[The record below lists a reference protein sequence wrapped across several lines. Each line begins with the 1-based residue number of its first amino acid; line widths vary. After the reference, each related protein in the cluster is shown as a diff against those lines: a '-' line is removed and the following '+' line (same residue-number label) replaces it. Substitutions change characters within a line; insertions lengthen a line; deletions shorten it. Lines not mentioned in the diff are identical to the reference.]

1 MPCSMFARYDI
12 LVQKAKPKKYGKYW
26 CDNVEEQVI
35 LEGVVEDII
44 FQNQE
49 NGYTVCI
56 VEYEGEE
63 VACVGIIPDVHSGEE
78 LRMVGEWITHHI
90 YGKQFKVEFYER
102 NIPTTVQ
109 GIEKYLA
116 SGVIKGIG
124 PKLAKRIV
132 KHFGT
137 DTFRIIEEEPLVL
150 AQVRGISENKAN
162 QISEIFHEQY
172 ELRRAMLFL
181 QDYGITPNYAAKIY
195 KKYREQTMEVIQTN
209 PYRLAD
215 DIWGIGFK
223 KADDIAAR
231 MGISK
236 DSPHR
241 IKTGIL
247 YVLNFFSNNGHTYI
261 PKNTLMQ
268 QTMQLLQVTQ
278 EQIEH
283 GMIELH
289 IGKDIV
295 IKTQGEKDIVF
306 LSAFYYAEQ
315 WIARRLIDMA
325 EHADY
330 EQDLDIEKDIQKFE
344 KDNDITL
351 AQEQKTAVKE
361 ALSNGVVVITGG
373 PGTGKTT
380 TINTIINM
388 LEKQE
393 LEVMLAAPTGRA
405 AKRMSEATGREA
417 QTIHRLLEIEF
428 IQEDSKRQS
437 FVRNEDN
444 PLDTDVLIVD
454 EMSMVDV
461 ILMNS
466 LLKAMV
472 PGQHLILVGDAD
484 QLPSVGAGNVLKDI
498 INSGRI
504 KIVRL
509 TQIFRQAQESAI
521 ITNAHRINQGKYP
534 ITNQKHTDF
543 FLMQRAVQNE
553 VVETLLGLAS
563 ERLPKFKKCDP
574 LRDIQV
580 LAPMRKGLLGVNE
593 LNKSLQQA
601 LNPPHPSKI
610 EKEFRTGIFR
620 TGDKVM
626 QIKNNYNTPW
636 KIYNRAGIKYDE
648 GVGVFNGDCGI
659 IQEINPQRELITVL
673 FDDQKTVE
681 YDYGQLDELEL
692 AYAVTIHKSQGSE
705 YPIIILPIHSG
716 PPMLL
721 NRNLLYTA
729 VTRAKNLVVVV
740 GLRETV
746 YKMVDNNQE
755 IERFSSL
762 ASHMKN
768 MP

>member
-1 MPCSMFARYDI
+1 ME
-12 LVQKAKPKKYGKYW
+12 K
-26 CDNVEEQVI
+26 QVI
-35 LEGVVEDII
+35 IEGVVEDII
-44 FQNQE
+44 FQNKD
-49 NGYTVCI
+49 NGYTVCTI
-56 VEYEGEE
+56 EYEGEE
-63 VACVGIIPDVHSGEE
+63 VACVGVIPDVHSGED
-78 LRMVGEWITHHI
+78 LRMIGEWTTHHI

-102 NIPTTVQ
+102 SIPTTVQ
-109 GIEKYLA
+109 GIEKYLG

-137 DTFRIIEEEPLVL
+137 DTFRIIEQEPLVL
-150 AQVRGISENKAN
+150 AQIKGISESKAN

-181 QDYGITPNYAAKIY
+181 QDYGITPNYASKIY
-195 KKYREQTMEVIQTN
+195 KKYRDQTMQVIQTN
-209 PYRLAD
+209 PYRLAE

-223 KADDIAAR
+223 KSDEIAGR

-236 DSPHR
+236 DSPYR

-247 YVLNFFSNNGHTYI
+247 YVLNSFSNNGHTYM
-261 PKNTLMQ
+261 PKQILMQ
-268 QTMQLLQVTQ
+268 QTTQLLEITPEQV
-278 EQIEH
+278 EN

-289 IGKDIV
+289 IGKDII
-295 IKTQGEKDIVF
+295 IKTQKGIDIVY
-306 LSAFYYAEQ
+306 LSAFYHAEQ
-315 WIARRLIDMA
+315 WIARRLVDMA
-325 EHADY
+325 EYEDY
-330 EQDLDIEKDIQKFE
+330 EPNPYIEKDIDQFQ
-344 KDNDITL
+344 KDNGIEL
-351 AQEQKTAVKE
+351 ASEQRVAVKE

-380 TINTIINM
+380 TINTIIHM

-428 IQEDSKRQS
+428 IQEDSKKQS
-437 FVRNEDN
+437 FTRNEEN
-444 PLDTDVLIVD
+444 PIDTDVLIVD

-461 ILMNS
+461 VLMNA
-466 LLKAMV
+466 LLKAMI

-498 INSGRI
+498 INSQRI
-504 KIVRL
+504 KVVRL
-509 TQIFRQAQESAI
+509 TQVFRQAQESAI
-521 ITNAHRINQGKYP
+521 IMNAHRINQGEYP
-534 ITNQKHTDF
+534 ISNQKDTDF
-543 FLMQRAVQNE
+543 FFMQRSNQNE
-553 VVETLLGLAS
+553 AVDTLLELATQ
-563 ERLPKFKKCDP
+563 RLPKFQKCDP
-574 LRDIQV
+574 LRDIQI
-580 LAPMRKGLLGVNE
+580 LAPMRKGVLGVQE
-593 LNKSLQQA
+593 LNKSLQDA
-601 LNPPHPSKI
+601 LNPPHPSKV

-620 TGDKVM
+620 AGDKVM

-636 KIYNRAGIKYDE
+636 KIYSDAGIKYDE

-659 IQEINPQRELITVL
+659 IQEIDHSRELITVV

-705 YPIIILPIHSG
+705 YPVVILPIHSG

-729 VTRAKNLVVVV
+729 VTRAKELVVIV

-746 YKMVDNNQE
+746 NKMVDNNKE

-762 ASHMKN
+762 GTHIKN